1 MRIAWHGMY
10 PEEDKFVL
18 NCLCL
23 SESNKIWKEPREIGE
38 IIGYLI
44 ILAQSSDEYPSCN
57 CWRPLQRE
65 FPYILFNGW

>member
-23 SESNKIWKEPREIGE
+23 SESNKIWKELREIGE

-44 ILAQSSDEYPSCN
+44 ILARS
-57 CWRPLQRE
+57 R
-65 FPYILFNGW
+65 

>member
-23 SESNKIWKEPREIGE
+23 SESNKI
-38 IIGYLI
+38 
-44 ILAQSSDEYPSCN
+44 SCA
-57 CWRPLQRE
+57 RFGRS
-65 FPYILFNGW
+65 